1 MPKRVCA
8 CVCEGFGLALRLWCF
23 PRACAMSEHGLTGN
37 RSKNRRVCVY
47 VCIYRTMF
55 IITFASFSFGGL
67 SRHCCIDIAL
77 AKGWTW
83 KELKRNLLA

>member
-1 MPKRVCA
+1 
-8 CVCEGFGLALRLWCF
+8 
-23 PRACAMSEHGLTGN
+23 MSEHGLTGN

-47 VCIYRTMF
+47 VCIHRTMF

-77 AKGWTW
+77 AKGR